1 MFSTSFCLKGQGMLC
16 LSTKSGRSPFTKS
29 LFTVKLS
36 ILFLLLGVMH
46 VSAAATA
53 QKISIMRQNAPIER
67 VLDEIERQSGYQVWY
82 EEGTLLAGTTVSIAL
97 KNASLEEA
105 LDACLRGRQLA
116 WTIVSKT
123 IVLRKTLA
131 PAADQPRP
139 PQKVR
144 GTVREAGTNNP
155 LPGATVQIS
164 GTSKATITNGNGEFE
179 LETDNAEVTLDV
191 SFIGY
196 EPRKVNATAGRGITI
211 LLSVSTARLDE
222 LIITGYSAKKTGE
235 LTGAVQK
242 ISGDQLRKGITS
254 SDPVSLLKGRAT
266 GLYISEQGAGD
277 PTSAGGQIFVRGQS
291 SIVGVGVDQYNEFV
305 MPTQN
310 YGPLLVLDGVIMPN
324 QNLKELVNV
333 QDIDNLTILKDAAA
347 TAIYGSRAA
356 AGVIVV
362 NTKKGQIGKAQVRAE
377 VKYGINKPN
386 RGSIRFYSAQELYD
400 LQKTYYTE
408 DYRVNNATLSQQFP
422 TQQAYLDNRL
432 PAASDL
438 ANGYDW
444 ERYAFLTSNMKEVNV
459 SARGGTEAARYYIG
473 GSYYDEQSTGVNN
486 GLKRGNFRINLE
498 NRLSSRLTT
507 NISLNGIFDSGER
520 ENMNSGTFLY
530 NMIPWVNPYNADG
543 SLKPSLQYKMGGRMR
558 TAENPI
564 FENQYNYMRPKAQR
578 MVGSVRADYKL
589 TDWLSFSSTNS
600 ANLNYTKDERY
611 IDARSFAGSGT
622 ATSSKGFLGTT
633 TNQLFSFLTSN
644 QLSFRKTI
652 GLHGIRALAATE
664 YGRTKMENILVNVNN
679 VRAGYPVIS
688 LGRLVGGRYDY
699 SIYGIPTTKN
709 GNIEGGKEDRAQF
722 SAFGEAGYTYDERFS
737 VSASLR
743 TDASSSF
750 GEDKRYGTFY
760 SVGGAWVVTNEQF
773 AKSAEWL
780 TSLKLRTNYGT
791 SGSQL
796 GDNFLTRTLYD
807 PRAYYQNVGG
817 AVISVLGNPDLQ
829 WEITKTFSAGA
840 DFGLFNRVTASVDY
854 YHRRSEDLLQ
864 KVTLDAVAGFP
875 TQWKNVATVQNKG
888 VEVLVN
894 SDNIVGKNFRWTTS
908 FNISFNKNKLISVYN
923 DSLRQGFYNA
933 NSFYLFPG
941 DDINSLKA
949 VPYAGVDPETGKPR
963 FEKRIFDD
971 KGNVTGVTYVNTIDE
986 VGAAA
991 DPRQFQHIGN
1001 FQPRFFGGLTN
1012 TFSYKNFS
1020 LDVLITFAYD
1030 YIVNDD
1036 LAEQMQGS
1044 NLTSYN
1050 QIAFLK
1056 SQKVWS
1062 KPGQTDATEPDIYTH
1077 ANTSYFGSD
1086 KYMHDGSHARLRSVR
1101 LGYELPASLL
1111 KTLRLSQA
1119 TFYVSGDNLYTL
1131 YSKDL
1136 VAAEPEGPSVGN
1148 AQDFGGS
1155 IGSGIG
1161 IPRRFVFGLQLGF

>member
-1 MFSTSFCLKGQGMLC
+1 MFTTSFSRKEQGRLC
-16 LSTKSGRSPFTKS
+16 PLSTKSGRSPFTKS

-36 ILFLLLGVMH
+36 IIFVLLGAMH

-53 QKISIMRQNAPIER
+53 QKISILRENAPIER

-82 EEGTLLAGTTVSIAL
+82 EEGTLPAGAIVSIAV

-105 LDACLRGRQLA
+105 LDACLKGRQLA

-123 IVLRKTLA
+123 IVLRKSSPGTV
-131 PAADQPRP
+131 QPQP

-144 GTVREAGTNNP
+144 GTVRDAATNTP
-155 LPGATVQIS
+155 MPGATVQIAGS
-164 GTSKATITNGNGEFE
+164 SKATVTNGEGEFE
-179 LETDNAEVTLDV
+179 LDTDNADVTLEITFV
-191 SFIGY
+191 GY
-196 EPRKVNATAGRGITI
+196 EPRKVKATVGRAVTI
-211 LLSVSTARLDE
+211 LLSAASSKLDE

-242 ISGDQLRKGITS
+242 ISGDQLRKGITT

-291 SIVGVGVDQYNEFV
+291 SIVGVGVDRVNEFV

-324 QNLKELVNV
+324 QNLKELVNA
-333 QDIDNLTILKDAAA
+333 QDIDNITILKDAAA

-362 NTKKGQIGKAQVRAE
+362 NTKKGQTGKPQLRAE

-386 RGSIRFYSAQELYD
+386 RGDIRFLSSQELYD
-400 LQKTYYTE
+400 LQKRYYTE
-408 DYRVNNATLSQQFP
+408 DYRVNNGTLAPQYP
-422 TQQAYLDNRL
+422 TLQAYLDNRL
-432 PAASDL
+432 PALSDVQ
-438 ANGYDW
+438 NGYNW
-444 ERYAFLTSNMKEVNV
+444 ERYAFLNSNTKEVNL
-459 SARGGTEAARYYIG
+459 SARGGTDAARYYIG
-473 GSYYDEQSTGVNN
+473 GSYYDEQSTGVQN

-507 NISLNGIFDSGER
+507 NISVNGIFDSGER

-530 NMIPWVNPYNADG
+530 GMIPWVNPYNANG
-543 SLKPSLQYKMGGRMR
+543 TLKPSLQYKMDGRMR

-564 FENQYNYMRPKAQR
+564 FENEYNYVHPKAQR
-578 MVGSVRADYKL
+578 LVGSLRADYKI
-589 TDWLSFSSTNS
+589 TDWLSISSTNS

-611 IDARSFAGSGT
+611 IDARSYAGSGT
-622 ATSSKGFLGTT
+622 STSSKGFLGTT

-644 QLSFRKTI
+644 QLNFRKSF
-652 GLHGIRALAATE
+652 GLHSLRALAATE
-664 YGRTKMENILVNVNN
+664 YGRTKMENMLVNVNN

-709 GNIEGGKEDRAQF
+709 GNIEGGKEDRAVF

-737 VSASLR
+737 LSASLR

-750 GEDKRYGTFY
+750 GTDKRYGTFY
-760 SVGGAWVVTNEQF
+760 SVGGAWVVSKEQF
-773 AKSAEWL
+773 AAGMPWL
-780 TSLKLRTNYGT
+780 SNLKLRTNYGT

-807 PRAYYQNVGG
+807 PTYTYQGQGG
-817 AVISVLGNPDLQ
+817 AIVAVLANPDLK
-829 WEITKTFSAGA
+829 WEITKTFSAGV
-840 DFGLFNRVTASVDY
+840 DLGLFNRVTASVDFY
-854 YHRRSEDLLQ
+854 SRRSEDLLQ
-864 KVTLDAVAGFP
+864 KVTLESVAGFP
-875 TQWKNVATVQNKG
+875 TQWKNVATVQNRG
-888 VEVLVN
+888 LEILIN
-894 SDNIVGKNFRWTTS
+894 SDNITGGKFRWNTS
-908 FNISFNKNKLISVYN
+908 FNISFNKNKIISVAN

-933 NSFYLFPG
+933 NAFYLFPG

-963 FEKRIFDD
+963 FEKRVFDD
-971 KGNVTGVTYVNTIDE
+971 KGNVTGITYVNSMDE
-986 VGAAA
+986 VGASA

-1001 FQPRFFGGLTN
+1001 FQPKAFGGLTN
-1012 TFSYKNFS
+1012 SFSYQQFS
-1020 LDVLITFAYD
+1020 LDVLITFAYG
-1030 YIVNDD
+1030 YVINDD

-1050 QIAFLK
+1050 QIALRS
-1056 SQKVWS
+1056 SQRQWTH
-1062 KPGQTDATEPDIYTH
+1062 PGQTDATEPELYTH
-1077 ANTSYFGSD
+1077 ANTSYFGSS

-1101 LGYELPASLL
+1101 LGYELPQSLL
-1111 KTLRLSQA
+1111 RKLRLAQA
-1119 TFYVSGDNLYTL
+1119 NFYVSGDNLYTL
-1131 YSKDL
+1131 YSKQLISSD
-1136 VAAEPEGPSVGN
+1136 PEGPSVGQ

-1155 IGSGIG
+1155 VGSAIG
-1161 IPRRFVFGLQLGF
+1161 IPRRYVFGLQLGF